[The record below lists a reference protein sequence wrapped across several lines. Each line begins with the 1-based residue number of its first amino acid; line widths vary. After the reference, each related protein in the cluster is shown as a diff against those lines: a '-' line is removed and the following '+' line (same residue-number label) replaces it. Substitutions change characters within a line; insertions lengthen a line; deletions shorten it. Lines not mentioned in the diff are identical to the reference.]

1 MRRLYSGLYSTL
13 SFGVAGCH
21 GSSRPPRPEELTAQN
36 NTPCGARGLASVVTD
51 CQRRA
56 RDSNPQPA
64 KPASDFE
71 SKQPVRGVFGECSGS
86 VQHRVR
92 EQAEDAV
99 EGGRK
104 RDSSTRPSTRDGV
117 GESPGG
123 YGRRRTAVAC
133 IRCAGQR
140 PIGVA
145 GRLHPST
152 KGLREDPGENMP
164 HVPQDERGDGCGI
177 RGRHAVRNATGLMLA
192 AVRAGVVAVAQ
203 RDVTDGR
210 CSEDARTADR
220 FRHGSRRRNGAEF
233 ARSGRKTSETAG
245 GFRGTP

>member
-1 MRRLYSGLYSTL
+1 M
-13 SFGVAGCH
+13 
-21 GSSRPPRPEELTAQN
+21 
-36 NTPCGARGLASVVTD
+36 
-51 CQRRA
+51 
-56 RDSNPQPA
+56 NPQPSE
-64 KPASDFE
+64 PQSY
-71 SKQPVRGVFGECSGS
+71 QPVRGVFGECSGS

-117 GESPGG
+117 GGSPGG
-123 YGRRRTAVAC
+123 YGRHTQLGDEARRYRRGRRRTAVAC

-177 RGRHAVRNATGLMLA
+177 QGRHAVRNATGLMLA